1 MSSSTLKWLM
11 GVVWLCLATLA
22 HGQGFNALARLDP
35 AASAVTDRGAGIE
48 IRLALSQGVPWRVF
62 TLEAPERLVLDFREV
77 DWQDGARVLG
87 VETDRV
93 RGLRVGQIRPGWSRM
108 VVDLAGPYWLETAGL
123 EIDPQSG
130 AAVLRV
136 QLGAEDA
143 ARFEA
148 MAGLPASPGWEATSR
163 PETVLPPARDP
174 DAPLRVM
181 IDPGHGGIDPGA
193 EVEGLREK
201 DLMLSLARELREAL
215 LRAGGFEVWLTR
227 EGDEFVSLEG
237 RVAMAH
243 RAGADVFVS
252 LHADALSDLR
262 ARGASIYTLA
272 DSASDEASAALA
284 ERHDRADILA
294 GVDLS
299 GTDDVVAGVLMDLA
313 RQETQPRA
321 EALAASLLE
330 SFRAQGV
337 PLLSRPMRHA
347 GFSVLK
353 APDIPSVLL
362 ETGFLS
368 NARDRRHLSDPAWR
382 AQLVSALRA
391 GLVAWQAADRARAGL
406 VRQ

>member
-1 MSSSTLKWLM
+1 MSSSTLKWLT
-11 GVVWLCLATLA
+11 GAVWLCLATLA
-22 HGQGFNALARLDP
+22 HGQGFNALARLDVGL
-35 AASAVTDRGAGIE
+35 SAITDRGEGLE

-62 TLEAPERLVLDFREV
+62 TLDAPERLVLDFREV
-77 DWQDGARVLG
+77 DWQGAEAEALL
-87 VETDRV
+87 DSARV
-93 RGLRVGQIRPGWSRM
+93 RGLRLGQIRPGWSRM
-108 VVDLAGPYWLETAGL
+108 VVDLAGPHALETAAL
-123 EIDPQSG
+123 EVDAASG
-130 AAVLRV
+130 AALLRV
-136 QLGAEDA
+136 RLGAADD
-143 ARFEA
+143 ARFSA
-148 MAGLPASPGWEATSR
+148 AAGVPDAPGWEAAA
-163 PETVLPPARDP
+163 PAEAVLPPARAA

-237 RVAMAH
+237 RVALAH
-243 RAGADVFVS
+243 RVGADVFVS
-252 LHADALSDLR
+252 LHADSLSDLR
-262 ARGASIYTLA
+262 ARGASLYTLA

-330 SFRAQGV
+330 SFRAEGV

-353 APDIPSVLL
+353 APDIPSVLI

-368 NARDRRHLSDPAWR
+368 NARDRGHLSDPAWR